1 MLNTRNKLLVLLYV
15 ALLAMI
21 TGCSVFRKTPVKS
34 PSTTTNSTTTNS
46 TANFPITKQ
55 QHEKLYNACQQWLGV
70 PYKFGGTTKGGVD
83 CSALVNALYKQ
94 AYGMQL
100 PRTTAEMSAK
110 YPPVK
115 LNDLRMG
122 DLVYF
127 NFESK
132 KASHVGLYLNNKQ
145 FIHAST
151 KKGVIVGSLTDAYNS
166 KYYIGAG
173 RVLPT
178 AK

>member
-1 MLNTRNKLLVLLYV
+1 MLTTHNKLLILFYI
-15 ALLAMI
+15 ALLAI
-21 TGCSVFRKTPVKS
+21 VTACSIVKKTPAKT
-34 PSTTTNSTTTNS
+34 PPPPPNSTTTN
-46 TANFPITKQ
+46 FPITKK

-70 PYKFGGTTKGGVD
+70 PYKFGGTTKGGID
-83 CSALVNALYKQ
+83 CSALVSALYKQ
-94 AYGMQL
+94 AYAMQL
-100 PRTTAEMSAK
+100 PRSTSEICVK

-115 LNDLRMG
+115 LSDLRTG

-132 KASHVGLYLNNKQ
+132 KVSHVGLYLNNKQ

-151 KKGVIVGSLTDAYNS
+151 KKGVIIGSLSDPYNS

-173 RVLPT
+173 RVLPIT
-178 AK
+178 K